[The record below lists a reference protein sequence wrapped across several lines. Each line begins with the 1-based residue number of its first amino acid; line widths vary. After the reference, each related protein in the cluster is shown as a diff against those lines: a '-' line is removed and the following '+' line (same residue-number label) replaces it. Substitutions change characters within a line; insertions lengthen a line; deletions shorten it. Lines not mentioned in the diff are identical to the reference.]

1 VKTTAPLR
9 TFEQIK
15 CLADARRLA
24 ILRLLMAAPAT
35 LTQLGAALGGSA
47 AWVQHH
53 LHALESAGLV
63 ERAGTRTSGRVTE
76 KYFQARAGAYLLQE
90 LVLPAG
96 DRPVLLISGSHDLA
110 LEQLAADLSPRL
122 DVIAQH
128 VGSLDGLVN
137 LRQGLCHLSGAHL
150 LDADGDYNTP
160 TVHHLFPDRPAHMLT
175 LAHRQQGLM
184 LAPGNPKGI
193 RSLADLIGGDI
204 TFLNRNPGSGTR
216 LWLEREAAHTHLPLS
231 LIPGYDRFVHTHTQA
246 ASAVARGE
254 ADAALGLEAAARGRC
269 LDFIPLFIERY
280 DLVYQG
286 ETSHALEIL
295 LNALVS
301 AHFRH
306 EMGALPGYET
316 AHTGEQIPL

>member
-1 VKTTAPLR
+1 MHTTAPIR

-15 CLADARRLA
+15 SLADARRLA
-24 ILRLLMAAPAT
+24 ILRLLMAGSAT
-35 LTQLGAALGGSA
+35 LTQLGAALGKSP

-53 LHALESAGLV
+53 IGRLVSAGLV
-63 ERAGTRTSGRVTE
+63 EVAEIRTSGRVTE
-76 KYFQARAGAYLLQE
+76 KYYRAKAGAYLLQE

-96 DRPVLLISGSHDLA
+96 EKPVLLISGSHDLA
-110 LEQLAADLSPRL
+110 LEQLAADLAPRL
-122 DVIAQH
+122 DVIAQP

-150 LDADGDYNTP
+150 LDVDGDYNAP
-160 TVHHLFPDRPAHMLT
+160 IVRRLFPDRPAHMLT

-184 LAPGNPKGI
+184 LAPGNPKRI
-193 RSLADLIGGDI
+193 QSLVDLIGGGI

-216 LWLEREAAHTHLPLS
+216 LWLEREALRTGLPLG
-231 LIPGYDRFVHTHTQA
+231 LIPGYERFVHTHTEA
-246 ASAVARGE
+246 ANAVAEGA
-254 ADAALGLEAAARGRC
+254 ADAALGLEAAARGKN
-269 LDFIPLFIERY
+269 LDFIPLFVERY

-301 AHFRH
+301 AEFRH
-306 EMGALPGYET
+306 EMDALPGYET